1 MATRGAV
8 LGVLSQIFDCT
19 SVPYHNHFKIKSF
32 LQYFLKG
39 GSTTLI
45 HRLKFR
51 FRILLQSC
59 LLKVSN
65 FLIYLTLYF
74 MMCLNDHLYKK
85 Y

>member
-39 GSTTLI
+39 GSTTLMSKPWPRVPTI
-45 HRLKFR
+45 PMGAKDHDYPRAINIKIINLKY
-51 FRILLQSC
+51 
-59 LLKVSN
+59 N
-65 FLIYLTLYF
+65 
-74 MMCLNDHLYKK
+74 
-85 Y
+85 